1 MTGQIP
7 GGRGVATLVIPMP
20 GSVRPPTYDIAAI
33 LTWLSAHGA
42 PRTAEVLTRLQ
53 RDGWTLAL
61 PDPDG
66 ATQRELWATARFAD
80 VEHARAAAR
89 VYRGR
94 VSDRMRWAPAGR
106 PDDAISLPIA

>member
-1 MTGQIP
+1 M
-7 GGRGVATLVIPMP
+7 
-20 GSVRPPTYDIAAI
+20 AAI

-53 RDGWTLAL
+53 RDGWTLEL

-66 ATQRELWATARFAD
+66 ATQRELWAIARFAD

-89 VYRGR
+89 GYRGR
-94 VSDRMRWAPAGR
+94 VSDRMHWAPAGR
-106 PDDAISLPIA
+106 LDDAISLPIS